1 MELQDIHSFNP
12 YLDSTGDEHGASSH
26 FQVCP
31 VCMVTVKKCASVLK
45 SRLYYHTDK

>member
-12 YLDSTGDEHGASSH
+12 YLDSTGDEHGASSY